1 MTAAY
6 QGEPGAY
13 SEMACQK
20 LFPESETLPCR
31 TFRDVF
37 ESLKNDRAQF
47 AVLPVENSLAGSV
60 HENYDL
66 ILEYPEVHIIAETQV
81 TVNHHL
87 LAVETASLETIKTV
101 LSHPQALMQSAGF
114 LDQYPH
120 WVRQPFYDTA
130 GSAAHVAQ
138 QSDPTLAA
146 IASRG
151 AAERYGLKIL
161 ASAIESNHHNYT
173 RFFALALK
181 SRPAKEPFNK
191 ASIVFTLGQEIGS
204 LAKVLT
210 RIAEASFSL
219 IKLESRP
226 IHGRPWQYMF
236 YADVMLG
243 PDVERFFALY
253 RQLPNYVGDLRLLG
267 TYFSDLINYPG

>member
-1 MTAAY
+1 MLAAY

-20 LFPESETLPCR
+20 LFPEAGTLPCR
-31 TFRDVF
+31 SFRDVF
-37 ESLKNDRAQF
+37 ETLIKGGADI

-66 ILEYPEVHIIAETQV
+66 ILEYPDVHIIAETQV

-87 LAVETASLETIKTV
+87 LAVEAATLETIQTV
-101 LSHPQALMQSAGF
+101 LSHPQALMQSAAF
-114 LDQYPH
+114 LDKYPH
-120 WVRQPFYDTA
+120 WTRQPFYDTA
-130 GSAAHVAQ
+130 GSAAYVAQ
-138 QSDPTLAA
+138 QNNPTLAA
-146 IASRG
+146 IASKG
-151 AAERYGLKIL
+151 SADRYGLKIL
-161 ASAIESNHHNYT
+161 ASAIETNHHNYT

-181 SRPAKEPFNK
+181 SQPAMTPYTK

-210 RIAEASFSL
+210 KIAEASFSL

-236 YADVMLG
+236 YADLMLG
-243 PDVERFFALY
+243 DERERFFNLLAS
-253 RQLPNYVGDLRLLG
+253 LPRYAGDLRLLG
-267 TYFSDLINYPG
+267 TYYSDLISYQG